1 MFKTAMKRFGAMMVG
16 LFALGLN
23 VAHAA
28 LPTAATTA
36 LTDLQAD
43 GLALI
48 DAVWPVVAAITIGF
62 VVLKLF
68 KRGSN
73 KV

>member
-1 MFKTAMKRFGAMMVG
+1 MLKKFMVVLAASMAVVTGAS
-16 LFALGLN
+16 AD
-23 VAHAA
+23 

-36 LTDLQAD
+36 ITTMQTD

-48 DAVWPVVAAITIGF
+48 DAIWPVVAAITVGF
-62 VVLKLF
+62 VIIKLF
-68 KRGSN
+68 KRGSG